1 MKCFKRRKNIIT
13 LQHLIRNNNGST
25 MVETLVSFVVLV
37 IILAILMRMVDYC
50 YRLQMRAIDTDR
62 VFSSFNEELYKPI
75 DKIDTDEVTA
85 REIKTD
91 ENLGPVFYLMLD
103 TGNTKML
110 DNNVKDNA
118 TDYTN
123 FKIGLYDI
131 KGNSYSS
138 VNSMIEDEK
147 LVTPQALLF
156 DYEE

>member
-1 MKCFKRRKNIIT
+1 MYGLKNWKNKIMCR
-13 LQHLIRNNNGST
+13 LQIRNNNGST
-25 MVETLVSFVVLV
+25 MIETLVSFVVLV

-50 YRLQMRAIDTDR
+50 FRLQMKAVDTDR

-75 DKIDTDEVTA
+75 DKIDINEVAA

-103 TGNTKML
+103 TDNPQML
-110 DNNVKDNA
+110 EKNVKDNA
-118 TDYTN
+118 TDYTQ

-131 KGNSYSS
+131 KGTSYSS
-138 VNSMIEDEK
+138 VNNIIEDEK